1 MGNSIKMGN
10 CAGYCNGTDADDAN
24 QHQIKNSFNA
34 NNL

>member
-24 QHQIKNSFNA
+24 QHPPDQK
-34 NNL
+34 